1 MDDAWLS
8 EALWC
13 KTTMDVEVEVNSP
26 TSGQPSLQFARL
38 NDKRLRDV
46 AGAIHYFDGR
56 VLLAET
62 MQKDPRRRVGIG
74 MRVSEA
80 AVTPFR
86 R

>member
-1 MDDAWLS
+1 VAVGSLVVQNNNGCRS
-8 EALWC
+8 RS
-13 KTTMDVEVEVNSP
+13 NSP